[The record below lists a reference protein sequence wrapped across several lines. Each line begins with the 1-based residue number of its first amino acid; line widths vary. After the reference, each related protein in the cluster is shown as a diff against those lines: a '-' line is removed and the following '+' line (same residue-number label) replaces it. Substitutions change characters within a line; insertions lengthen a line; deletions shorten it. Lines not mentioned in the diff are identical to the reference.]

1 MAINTDIEAVDDIF
15 QEGKVVDGFVLGKEV
30 HRGGMASLFSATKE
44 GINVPIL
51 LKIPRVGRDQPV
63 ESLIGFET
71 ELTILRA
78 LKSPYVPQYLG
89 SGNMATRPYIAMERV
104 EGRPLE
110 DYIKEGKV
118 FTIDEVVRI
127 GADLAQAVQSL
138 HSQDAIHLDIK
149 PENILIDEKGKL
161 TLIDFGLSHHSRY
174 PDLLAEEMR
183 KGIGSAPYISPEQV
197 VGIRSDSRSDI
208 FSIGVIMYELLT
220 GELPFGNPQTMSGL
234 RKRMWAEPFPPRAI
248 RREIPRWLQEVVLRC
263 LEPRAADR
271 YQSAARLRQV
281 LRDPEG
287 VTLTERADRVEPPSF
302 WENLKGLFKAAG
314 YEPSPSPR
322 PSMGAFD
329 APLMIAAID
338 TRQSDEDLRER
349 MQITAKN
356 LLQAYPESRLICL
369 STISSTPTFEGNQ
382 ENETASGIVRG
393 HLVQL
398 MDWAKPLK
406 LPPERISYHVLEAM
420 DPASRIVE
428 FAKDNDASLILIG
441 ASHKLPNKVTPWRTS
456 MTKIV
461 EEAPCSV
468 HIVRT

>member
-1 MAINTDIEAVDDIF
+1 MSINTDIEAVDEIF
-15 QEGKVVDGFVLGKEV
+15 QEGKVVDGFVLGAEV
-30 HRGGMASLFSATKE
+30 HRGGMASLYSATKE
-44 GINVPIL
+44 GIDVPIL

-71 ELTILRA
+71 ELTILRS
-78 LKSPYVPQYLG
+78 LKSPYVPRYLG

-110 DYIKEGKV
+110 DFIKEGKV
-118 FTIDEVVRI
+118 FTIDEVVKI

-149 PENILIDEKGKL
+149 PENILIDDKGKL
-161 TLIDFGLSHHSRY
+161 TLIDFGLSHHARF

-197 VGIRSDSRSDI
+197 TGIRSDYRSDI

-220 GELPFGNPQTMSGL
+220 GELPFGNPQSMSGL
-234 RKRMWAEPFPPRAI
+234 RKRMWAQAFPPRAI
-248 RREIPRWLQEVVLRC
+248 RKEIPRWLQEIVLRC

-271 YQSAARLRQV
+271 YQSATRLRQV
-281 LRDPEG
+281 LRDHES
-287 VTLTERADRVEPPSF
+287 VTLTERADRVDPLSF
-302 WENLKGLFKAAG
+302 WENLKRMFRAAG

-322 PSMGAFD
+322 PSAGNYD

-338 TRQSDEDLRER
+338 TRQSDQNLRER
-349 MQITAKN
+349 MQTTAKN
-356 LLQAYPESRLICL
+356 LLQAYPESRLVCL
-369 STISSTPTFEGNQ
+369 STIASTPTFEGNQ
-382 ENETASGIVRG
+382 ESETASGIVRG

-398 MDWAKPLK
+398 MEWAKHLK
-406 LPPERISYHVLEAM
+406 LPPERISYHVLEAL